1 MWFFF
6 FKLKM
11 SSCSKASTIATE
23 KLSLNYNQIQL
34 ILSSSLYDY
43 HQQDKHGWCWN
54 GVKRGVEW
62 WHWLKTW
69 LQKKNHNNYNNNWS
83 CWTHSTAQKS
93 SCLCHLHFKSD
104 REKLTASAGILR
116 LWQDKHIC
124 KEQILVV
131 TSVAKSQL

>member
-1 MWFFF
+1 MIIIN
-6 FKLKM
+6 KTNM
-11 SSCSKASTIATE
+11 DGAEMVSKGA
-23 KLSLNYNQIQL
+23 
-34 ILSSSLYDY
+34 
-43 HQQDKHGWCWN
+43 N
-54 GVKRGVEW
+54 GGIGSKRGC
-62 WHWLKTW
+62 
-69 LQKKNHNNYNNNWS
+69 KNNNNYNNNWS

-93 SCLCHLHFKSD
+93 SCLCHLDFKSD